1 MVVELDVRR
10 NVCQCLTAKHR
21 HDGWQET
28 SNQINYEGVWL
39 ETAGNGVG
47 WGGGGDQTNTLN
59 ILHNST
65 AYTSHLSTL
74 QKRHPSP
81 SHQSGFVGFLVPHSF
96 ANRKWLRQT
105 GTNNARKHI
114 KWIWYEYS
122 LYEGKNVIP
131 HFHLPSFPT
140 VHCSFFLYCIINK
153 GREECEFVCVAK

>member
-122 LYEGKNVIP
+122 LYEGKIE
-131 HFHLPSFPT
+131 FLIFTFPT
-140 VHCSFFLYCIINK
+140 VHCSFFLYCIINE
-153 GREECEFVCVAK
+153 GTEECEFVCVAK